1 MTLQKW
7 LLLLQEPFLSLL
19 YLFTDPICHMDPFPA
34 EKSGNTPYRFNHI
47 ICPEAQHHQPGRP
60 MEDQTAYGSQR
71 NGNQPHE
78 QDICLHK
85 EFRIA
90 SAPEHPLVI
99 TDWIA
104 WKNTITTYAF
114 II

>member
-60 MEDQTAYGSQR
+60 MEDQTAYGSQETSHMNRISAFIR
-71 NGNQPHE
+71 NFVSPPP
-78 QDICLHK
+78 
-85 EFRIA
+85 R
-90 SAPEHPLVI
+90 STPLVI